1 MVRPKKLTRK
11 ELLNE
16 PDEFISLTG
25 RVVRFAIA
33 QQTRLRYAGLALLAL
48 LALGTL
54 FGWLTIRGEREAAL
68 LLEKAIARHKS
79 ALSGGTEEKAYGE
92 VKADLDRL
100 LADHPRTR
108 AARAARLQYAAMA
121 AASGDLSAAIVQY
134 ESALEALGDQAY
146 YNSRVRRNLAHV
158 YARKG
163 DLPSAVAQFEAV
175 VTASEAP
182 GKDEALFLLGTL
194 YAKLNQHEK
203 SKETFRKLATD
214 YPESLYAAPARE
226 GATG

>member
-25 RVVRFAIA
+25 RAVRFAIA

-54 FGWLTIRGEREAAL
+54 FGWLSMRGEREAAL
-68 LLEKAIARHKS
+68 LLEKTIVRHKS
-79 ALSGGTEEKAYGE
+79 VLSGGTEEKAYGE

-100 LADHPRTR
+100 LADYPRTR

-121 AASGDLSAAIVQY
+121 VAGSDLPTAIAQY
-134 ESALEALGDQAY
+134 DGALKALGDQAY
-146 YNSRVRRNLAHV
+146 YNSRVRRSLANV
-158 YARKG
+158 YARQG
-163 DLPSAVAQFEAV
+163 DLPAAVAQLEAV
-175 VTASEAP
+175 AADSEAP
-182 GKDEALFLLGTL
+182 GKDEALFLLATL

-203 SKETFRKLATD
+203 SKEAFRKLATD
-214 YPESLYAAPARE
+214 FPESLYAAPARE
-226 GATG
+226 GA